1 MLLTF
6 AIMEG
11 VTWLTHKYVMHGFL
25 WYLHEDHHQPT
36 GHIFEKNDAFFLIF
50 AIPSMACIF
59 YGTFNGNTKG
69 TDSYGKKMLQRYT
82 DLINMQL
89 SFKQILSDTSKI
101 YLGSDATELL
111 KKKNELDKK
120 KASIESSLN
129 DLQTEDV
136 KVKLDSTIYTTVLWT
151 ILSIVLIYYVFIR
164 L

>member
-1 MLLTF
+1 MSFTEIFVNESILKTPYVPSIVSFQSMPQDSYTF
-6 AIMEG
+6 
-11 VTWLTHKYVMHGFL
+11 TKYMNLNDVNV
-25 WYLHEDHHQPT
+25 YLENE
-36 GHIFEKNDAFFLIF
+36 INK
-50 AIPSMACIF
+50 F

-111 KKKNELDKK
+111 KRKNELEKK